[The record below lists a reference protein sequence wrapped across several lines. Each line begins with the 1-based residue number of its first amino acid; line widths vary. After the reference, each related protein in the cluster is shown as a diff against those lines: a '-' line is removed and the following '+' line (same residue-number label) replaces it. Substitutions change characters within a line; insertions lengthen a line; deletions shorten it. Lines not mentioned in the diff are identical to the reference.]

1 MTHQIVAMNRM
12 ALAEEIEQ
20 YAEQNGLSVLYTI
33 IDNTAMGLLS
43 NIGIQMI
50 LYWYYKGVYANKNFQ
65 TYRDNVTR
73 GKMFVAYQLND
84 M

>member
-1 MTHQIVAMNRM
+1 MNRM

-43 NIGIQMI
+43 NIGIHMI
-50 LYWYYKGVYANKNFQ
+50 LY
-65 TYRDNVTR
+65 
-73 GKMFVAYQLND
+73 
-84 M
+84 